1 MIVYTYVQLVSLVL
15 SMLIMLVV
23 GGVVYVVFLLIYR

>member
-1 MIVYTYVQLVSLVL
+1 MIVYTYVQLVL

-23 GGVVYVVFLLIYR
+23 GGVVYVVFVIDI

>member
-1 MIVYTYVQLVSLVL
+1 MIVYTYVQLVL

-23 GGVVYVVFLLIYR
+23 GGVVYVVFVVDI